1 MKKLVLFGL
10 MLLVSTISFGRSHIV
25 DKANVTVADT
35 LFYSPKHQV
44 VSNPEKASYYRLL
57 VTVGKGLS
65 KQDAFVDYYM
75 DGKMKAE
82 GSYSFLDLNND
93 KNSKLDGEVITYYT
107 NGKEQLHGKYVNGL
121 REGYF
126 TAQLKD
132 GSIAII
138 EYRDGKPVYNYC
150 QLTHP
155 NGEYEKIPLSKLN
168 SILE

>member
-93 KNSKLDGEVITYYT
+93 KNSKLDGEVITYYA

-150 QLTHP
+150 Q
-155 NGEYEKIPLSKLN
+155 
-168 SILE
+168 